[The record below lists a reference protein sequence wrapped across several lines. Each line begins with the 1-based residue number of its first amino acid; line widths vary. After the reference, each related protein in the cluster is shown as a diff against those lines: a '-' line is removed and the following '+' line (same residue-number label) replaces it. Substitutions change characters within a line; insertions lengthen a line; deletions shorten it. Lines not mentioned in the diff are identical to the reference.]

1 MAELSEEAKAEI
13 AAAIQIIKEDRAEKF
28 YREMRDHLKG
38 SSVQPT
44 SVEPPVDPN
53 KPVPPPVKDKPEDK
67 PEDKP
72 KKRGLWWNPED
83 DEPTIEPPK
92 EN

>member
-1 MAELSEEAKAEI
+1 MAELSEEAKAAI
-13 AAAIQIIKEDRAEKF
+13 AEAVKIVKEDRAEKF
-28 YREMRDHLKG
+28 YREIREHFKSG
-38 SSVQPT
+38 TPPT
-44 SVEPPVDPN
+44 TEPPVDPN

-92 EN
+92 ES

>member
-1 MAELSEEAKAEI
+1 MAELSDEAKAAI
-13 AAAIQIIKEDRAEKF
+13 ADAVKIVREDRAEKF
-28 YREMRDHLKG
+28 YREMRDHFKG
-38 SSVQPT
+38 VQPPT
-44 SVEPPVDPN
+44 TEPPVDPN

-67 PEDKP
+67 TTDKP